1 MEFPLVIRAQ
11 LPPSN
16 VSQETNFQS
25 RIIKKKKERNG
36 ALRCERITHTHT
48 SRDLISR
55 VLTDRQ
61 AVRHP
66 MSPTIQNVVL
76 TEVTA
81 ENKSFYYCR
90 ETFFYDLGL

>member
-1 MEFPLVIRAQ
+1 M
-11 LPPSN
+11 
-16 VSQETNFQS
+16 
-25 RIIKKKKERNG
+25 KES
-36 ALRCERITHTHT
+36 HTHT